1 MAQAISLRSPRYIT
15 TTAATGANSIK
26 LEISIDSTLEY
37 TLVKPI
43 TSGGTA
49 LWEISQLCRDFINIT
64 FDGTYTAETLAITL
78 DWSSHASTD
87 GSGANLNSG
96 QYADIGYDAYG
107 TFMEGA
113 NPYPPFGSRPTW
125 LISGDPN
132 HTGINDE
139 YYIFVP
145 NNTSGSVPYI
155 NATPTDQPTMGYQSY
170 SATALDI
177 VGSPAGI
184 KMNINRIDCTKYG
197 DGHKIT
203 FVNKFGALQDI
214 WFFLKS
220 VNTTTKKQE
229 QFQRVDINT
238 AGVYNVYVHTKQ
250 DYNTVANTS
259 VTLSSGYYPE
269 WANQWFEQLLLSE
282 QVWLTR
288 QVPTNP
294 SATESVPVN
303 VRKNSMVQKTS
314 LNDKLIDYT
323 FDFDMSFD
331 YINNIR

>member
-1 MAQAISLRSPRYIT
+1 MSAIALRSPQYKYA
-15 TTAATGANSIK
+15 TAGTGANSAKIT
-26 LEISIDSTLEY
+26 ISIDGTIQY
-37 TLVKPI
+37 TLVK
-43 TSGGTA
+43 SATA
-49 LWEISQLCRDFINIT
+49 GANMLWEIAELCRDFINIT
-64 FDGTYTAETLAITL
+64 YDGSYTAETLAIISTL
-78 DWSSHASTD
+78 TSHASTD
-87 GSGANLNSG
+87 GSGTALTTSTIT
-96 QYADIGYDAYG
+96 DVGYDGYG
-107 TFMEGA
+107 TFTEGS
-113 NPYPPFGSRPTW
+113 NPIVPFGSRPTW

-139 YYIFVP
+139 YYIYVP

-155 NATPTDQPTMGYQSY
+155 TAAEALGYSTYSTSDTDIQ
-170 SATALDI
+170 
-177 VGSPAGI
+177 GSPAGI
-184 KMNINRIDCTKYG
+184 RMNINRIDCTKYG
-197 DGHKIT
+197 NGHKIT
-203 FVNKFGALQDI
+203 FVNKFGALQDL

-229 QFQRVDINT
+229 QFQRVVTNT
-238 AGVYNVYVHTKQ
+238 AGVYSPYVHTKQ

-259 VTLSSGYYPE
+259 ITLSSGYYPE

-288 QVPTNP
+288 LDPTNP
-294 SATESVPVN
+294 NSTQYVPVN
-303 VRKNSMVQKTS
+303 VKKNSMVQKTS